1 MMLAEKILRAVDE
14 RDRAGRSYSTSA
26 LAKKCGVDYRRMWKA
41 LNAQMRLGLV
51 LPATEMY
58 RPRVVAIRW
67 RLSKAGEKLLQ
78 AFKDANPHGL

>member
-1 MMLAEKILRAVDE
+1 
-14 RDRAGRSYSTSA
+14 
-26 LAKKCGVDYRRMWKA
+26 MWKA

-58 RPRVVAIRW
+58 RPNVVAMRW